1 MVNEADLIALLV
13 FIVPMCFT
21 PGPNNLLC
29 AAHGSQHGFRAT
41 IPLSLGMLTGWSSL
55 GLAVGVGTV
64 FIEEN
69 ESLFLGLTYIG
80 AAYIAYLGWKVAT
93 SKPAEEAAQDTERLG
108 FLTGLTL
115 QVVNGKAW
123 IHFLVMMTTWGALFG
138 TGFTGKFL
146 LVAINAIAG
155 YPAVL
160 TWAAFGVALRRLF
173 SSPEK
178 ARILNGALGA
188 SLIAVAIWVA
198 MPH

>member
-1 MVNEADLIALLV
+1 MNEADFVALLV

-29 AAHGSQHGFRAT
+29 AAHGSQHGVRAT
-41 IPLSLGMLTGWSSL
+41 IPLTLGMLVGWSTL
-55 GLAVGVGTV
+55 GLAVGLGTV

-93 SKPAEEAAQDTERLG
+93 SKPAAEFEEETERLG

-123 IHFLVMMTTWGALFG
+123 IHFMVMMTSWGTLFG
-138 TGFTGKFL
+138 TGLAGKIL
-146 LVAINAIAG
+146 LVAINGTAG

-160 TWAAFGVALRRLF
+160 TWAAFGMGLSKIF

-178 ARILNGALGA
+178 ARILNGVLGT
-188 SLIAVAIWVA
+188 SLILVAIWVA
-198 MPH
+198 LPH

>member
-1 MVNEADLIALLV
+1 MNEADFVALLV
-13 FIVPMCFT
+13 FILPMCFT

-41 IPLSLGMLTGWSSL
+41 IPLSLGMFAGWSLL
-55 GLAVGVGTV
+55 GVAGGVGTV

-69 ESLFLGLTYIG
+69 EALFLGLTYIG

-93 SKPAEEAAQDTERLG
+93 SKPESVDAEDTERLG

-123 IHFLVMMTTWGALFG
+123 IHFLVIMASWSTLFG
-138 TGFTGKFL
+138 TGFGGKVI
-146 LVAINAIAG
+146 LVAVNGIFG

-160 TWAAFGVALRRLF
+160 TWAAFGMGLSKIF
-173 SSPEK
+173 STPEK
-178 ARILNGALGA
+178 ARILNGALGF
-188 SLIAVAIWVA
+188 SLILVAIWVA
-198 MPH
+198 LPH